1 MLFQK
6 YIMTLIETSDEKIIP
21 KRNKYWRLIWLGS
34 IAIIAGFSYLVYLL
48 NEVLHTAPLLKIV
61 VPIVNLIII
70 IGGYFAAKELVPGG
84 YSHLKQAICHLGRI
98 RTKKGYM
105 NLPSS
110 GIFALIFFLQSLN
123 LMLLGAKMLQFAQGS
138 WVWVILTVFCYMSVV
153 CYLLTGIS
161 PIDLF
166 ENFHTNMGLAS
177 VFCSTAF
184 VLFILYMLWVL
195 GIAAPW
201 MPVFA
206 IIISIVIFF
215 YMKGY
220 IQDYRYTG
228 SLQKIW
234 LLFINI
240 SFVLLYL
247 TL

>member
-1 MLFQK
+1 MLLQK
-6 YIMTLIETSDEKIIP
+6 YFLTLIENSDEKVIP
-21 KRNKYWRLIWLGS
+21 KRNKYWKVVWLAS
-34 IAIIAGFSYLVYLL
+34 IAIIAAFSYLIYLL
-48 NEVLHTAPLLKIV
+48 NAYLQTAPIIKFVL
-61 VPIVNLIII
+61 PIVNLILI

-98 RTKKGYM
+98 RTKKGSM

-110 GIFALIFFLQSLN
+110 GIFALIFFLQSTN
-123 LMLLGAKMLQFAQGS
+123 LMLLGAKMFELAQQS
-138 WVWVILTVFCYMSVV
+138 WVWAILTAFCYSSVV

-177 VFCSTAF
+177 VFSSSAF

-195 GIAAPW
+195 GLAAPW

-228 SLQKIW
+228 SLQKVW
-234 LLFINI
+234 LLFMNI

-247 TL
+247 SL

>member
-1 MLFQK
+1 MLLQK
-6 YIMTLIETSDEKIIP
+6 YFTILIEVNDPVIIQE
-21 KRNKYWRLIWLGS
+21 RNHYWRLIWVGS
-34 IAIIAGFSYLVYLL
+34 IMPLGVYSYLIYLL
-48 NEVLHTAPLLKIV
+48 NSFLQTAPLLKVFVPSVNFFIIV
-61 VPIVNLIII
+61 S
-70 IGGYFAAKELVPGG
+70 GYFVAKELVPGG

-98 RTKKGYM
+98 RTKKGAK

-110 GIFALIFFLQSLN
+110 GIFASIFFLQSTN
-123 LMLLGAKMLQFAQGS
+123 LILLGSEMFQMGREN
-138 WVWVILTVFCYMSVV
+138 WVWAILTAMCFISVV
-153 CYLLTGIS
+153 CYIMTGIT

-166 ENFHTNMGLAS
+166 EPFHTNMGLLS
-177 VFCSTAF
+177 VFFSTAF

-206 IIISIVIFF
+206 IIISIVIFI

-228 SLQKIW
+228 SFQKVW
-234 LLFINI
+234 LLVMNI
-240 SFVLLYL
+240 AFVLLYL